1 MSVRASN
8 LVRFDGEEYLTEADV
23 LALLSNMQ
31 QGESNSMDSS
41 IDNEI
46 LEVIKERIN
55 SPRQYGLDGE
65 QITNDSV
72 KDLAQLIALYK
83 SAKNANKRKS
93 PMKISVCR
101 GNGTV

>member
-8 LVRFDGEEYLTEADV
+8 LSNYDGDPYMTESQV
-23 LALLSNMQ
+23 LSLLSNMQ
-31 QGESNSMDSS
+31 QGNSTMSD
-41 IDNEI
+41 IDQEI

-72 KDLAQLIALYK
+72 KDLAQLVALYK

>member
-8 LVRFDGEEYLTEADV
+8 LVRFDGEHYLTEQDV
-23 LALLSNMQ
+23 LSLLSNM
-31 QGESNSMDSS
+31 QGESNSMDNS
-41 IDNEI
+41 IDQEI
-46 LEVIKERIN
+46 LEVLKERIN